1 MPQEKGRGGCI
12 VQCGIKLHKDMV
24 SAGDQLQP
32 DSVGNPKAGIA
43 PELVPWVKE
52 AGLMHSRCQSL
63 ID

>member
-1 MPQEKGRGGCI
+1 
-12 VQCGIKLHKDMV
+12 MV

-32 DSVGNPKAGIA
+32 DSVGNSKAGIA